1 MTTSSEATRRT
12 EEVREEMRDM
22 GADYL
27 PMAAR
32 AGRNGP
38 WVYESLF
45 SAARDVVN
53 ACCLA
58 QLARTQADHPTGWG
72 WVEV

>member
-1 MTTSSEATRRT
+1 MTRSTATRRT
-12 EEVREEMRDM
+12 EEAREEMQDWGTGYM
-22 GADYL
+22 

-38 WVYESLF
+38 WVYECLF
-45 SAARDVVN
+45 NAARDVVN

-58 QLARTQADHPTGWG
+58 QLERTQAHHPTGWG
-72 WVEV
+72 WVEA